1 MSFSLVGECSLPVRS
16 MPRSS
21 TFSRVNMSVVGW
33 RSGGGDR
40 VILERS
46 ARSSAE
52 GVPAGE
58 SLVGEIDLARSV
70 LPYVNDTTKEP
81 FVFPFKETLLECT
94 HQLFE
99 LAALFCLVRSL
110 PPAFCYVPHPPDR
123 VSCRALGCA
132 SRSR

>member
-1 MSFSLVGECSLPVRS
+1 VG
-16 MPRSS
+16 
-21 TFSRVNMSVVGW
+21 
-33 RSGGGDR
+33 SGGGDR

-46 ARSSAE
+46 ARYSAE

-70 LPYVNDTTKEP
+70 LPYVNDTTRKDP
-81 FVFPFKETLLECT
+81 FVFPFKETLECT